1 MNEDN
6 APHTVTSRQ
15 EGIFDSSLIN
25 PASSWVL
32 NSAEIAPAE
41 YEYYCTLHPFMT
53 ATLVISSGTA
63 RKPEL
68 VKCHCK
74 PRSNYE

>member
-1 MNEDN
+1 MNGDN

-25 PASSWVL
+25 PANSWVL

-41 YEYYCTLHPFMT
+41 YEYYYT
-53 ATLVISSGTA
+53 SSLYDCDTSNFEWHSRKTRA
-63 RKPEL
+63 RQMPLQAKEHL
-68 VKCHCK
+68 
-74 PRSNYE
+74 